1 MPVDVIQVQYE
12 QLANVAGQFGRT
24 AESVAATQ
32 RSVLHSAQQLRQ
44 GGWQGRGSAAFQAEM
59 DGVVFPTLQRLSA
72 ALHEAQRVTQQISAV
87 VRRAEE
93 EAAHPFRGLG
103 WQVSAP
109 ESSDGVTPSAAAG
122 GTSGQG
128 SPSPS
133 QSAPGVLRPLIDVA
147 KSIFNAADQIGD
159 MLPIPAS
166 ILLALGLSP
175 GAKYAGQVV
184 VRAPQWLADLG
195 INGRWLRNAAGVS
208 EHLTHIKA
216 GNMAVHIG
224 KGAKALGAVG
234 ALIVAGRG
242 VTAVADVWERRSG
255 EYASYSTSRRVSAM
269 AVDAALSVFPL
280 ATEVGGG
287 LVGVKV
293 GATAGAAI
301 MGTLG
306 SVIPV
311 AGTAVGVAAGAV
323 IGGALGGF
331 AGDWL
336 GAKIGEGVT
345 GMIQQA
351 GWREP
356 MIDFI
361 DGALA
366 QPVASGINGATTVL
380 RSVAGQLRP
389 PPLRFGW

>member
-1 MPVDVIQVQYE
+1 MTAAIIQVQYD
-12 QLANVAGQFGRT
+12 QLSQVASQFGRT
-24 AESVAATQ
+24 AESIAATQ
-32 RSVLHSAQQLRQ
+32 QSVLRSAQQLRL
-44 GGWQGRGSAAFQAEM
+44 GGWQGRGSEAFHAEM
-59 DGVVFPTLQRLSA
+59 DAVVFPTLQRLSA
-72 ALHEAQRVTQQISAV
+72 ALGEAQRVTLQISAV
-87 VRRAEE
+87 MRRAEE
-93 EAAHPFRGLG
+93 EAAQPFRGHG
-103 WQVSAP
+103 SQAEVPGSTNGVAPQV
-109 ESSDGVTPSAAAG
+109 AAG
-122 GTSGQG
+122 GSPGDG
-128 SPSPS
+128 SSN

-159 MLPIPAS
+159 ILPIPAS

-184 VRAPQWLADLG
+184 VRAPQWLAELG
-195 INGRWLRNAAGVS
+195 ISGRWLRNAAGVS

-224 KGAKALGAVG
+224 KGARALGAVG

-242 VTAVADVWERRSG
+242 VAAVADVWERRSD
-255 EYASYSTSRRVSAM
+255 EYASYAASRRVSAM
-269 AVDAALSVFPL
+269 SVDAGLSLFPL

-306 SVIPV
+306 SVVPV

-336 GAKIGEGVT
+336 GAKLGEGMT
-345 GMIQQA
+345 GMIEQA

-361 DGALA
+361 DGAIA
-366 QPVASGINGATTVL
+366 RPVASAINGAAAAL
-380 RSVAGQLRP
+380 RSVTSQLQL